1 MLHEMKDRWGL
12 KHTILLIHRHC
23 KHGRATFF
31 YDVTNLIFTN
41 EGQDQHNAPYTS
53 LQP

>member
-1 MLHEMKDRWGL
+1 MLYEIKVKRGL
-12 KHTILLIHRHC
+12 KHTISLIHRHC

-31 YDVTNLIFTN
+31 YDGTNPIFTN

-53 LQP
+53 SQS